1 MVALSS
7 CTLFL
12 SHIAFVLRNPVAH
25 FPSCALLSLAAHF
38 LCCCT
43 FALALH
49 IFHTAHL
56 SCTFCSLSLECLV
69 RPAGNIMLLI
79 AAVASEFPMP
89 EINKSISISFDKVTH
104 GLFFFNYKSK
114 FLYNFSSF
122 NQRPLGEAKF
132 SLPA

>member
-7 CTLFL
+7 CTLFM

-25 FPSCALLSLAAHF
+25 FPSCTLLSLVTHF

-56 SCTFCSLSLECLV
+56 SCCTFCSLSLECLD

-79 AAVASEFPMP
+79 VAVASELPMP
-89 EINKSISISFDKVTH
+89 EINKSISISFDKATPGVY
-104 GLFFFNYKSK
+104 LFIYLFITINQ
-114 FLYNFSSF
+114 SF
-122 NQRPLGEAKF
+122 YTISAVPT
-132 SLPA
+132 SDH